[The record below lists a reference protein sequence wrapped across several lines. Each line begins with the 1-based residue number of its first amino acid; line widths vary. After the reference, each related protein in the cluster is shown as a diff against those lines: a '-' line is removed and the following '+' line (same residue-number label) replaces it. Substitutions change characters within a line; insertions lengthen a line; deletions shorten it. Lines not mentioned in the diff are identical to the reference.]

1 MEKKELMMIGFFA
14 RVADTEMR
22 LSSEVDAASWVPAR
36 EALGQVH
43 PEGSISHALVA
54 AYLERAKK
62 A

>member
-1 MEKKELMMIGFFA
+1 MIGFFA

-22 LSSEVDAASWVPAR
+22 LSGEVDTASWVPAR

-43 PEGSISHALVA
+43 PEGSISHALVT